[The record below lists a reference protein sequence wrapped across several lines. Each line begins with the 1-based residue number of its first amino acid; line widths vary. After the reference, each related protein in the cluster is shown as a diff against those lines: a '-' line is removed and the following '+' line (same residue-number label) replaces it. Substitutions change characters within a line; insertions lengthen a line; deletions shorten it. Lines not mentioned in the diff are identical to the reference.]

1 MYEIIYM
8 VINMKKIHKRYII
21 VGVVLVVVCVLVY
34 KLSTSYALKNNDN
47 NQILTGDDWSLNITS
62 ISTPKLTGDAQVTTD
77 LNSIGNNINFSV
89 KLPKKSSSISYD
101 VVVKNMGKLDAELF
115 TISLFGL
122 TELQKEYINYTV
134 TPVDYIVMKSPT
146 QNGSIL
152 KNGQTHKFNV
162 SISYQSNVTD
172 KNIIKDEL
180 SLGLN
185 IIYSQPSK

>member
-1 MYEIIYM
+1 
-8 VINMKKIHKRYII
+8 MKKIHKRYII

>member
-1 MYEIIYM
+1 
-8 VINMKKIHKRYII
+8 MKKIHKRYII

-89 KLPKKSSSISYD
+89 NLPKKSSSISYD

-115 TISLFGL
+115 TISLFS
-122 TELQKEYINYTV
+122 LQEPKRHVLSFKSYIK
-134 TPVDYIVMKSPT
+134 I
-146 QNGSIL
+146 
-152 KNGQTHKFNV
+152 
-162 SISYQSNVTD
+162 
-172 KNIIKDEL
+172 L
-180 SLGLN
+180 SLLLVF
-185 IIYSQPSK
+185 IS

>member
-21 VGVVLVVVCVLVY
+21 VGVVLVVVCVLIY

>member
-1 MYEIIYM
+1 
-8 VINMKKIHKRYII
+8 MKKIHKRYII
-21 VGVVLVVVCVLVY
+21 VGIVLVVVCVLVY

-146 QNGSIL
+146 KNGSIL

>member
-8 VINMKKIHKRYII
+8 VIDMKKIRKRYII
-21 VGVVLVVVCVLVY
+21 VGIVLVVVCVLVY

>member
-8 VINMKKIHKRYII
+8 VIDMKKIRKRYII
-21 VGVVLVVVCVLVY
+21 VGIVLVVVCVLVY

-77 LNSIGNNINFSV
+77 LNSIGNNINFNV

>member
-89 KLPKKSSSISYD
+89 NLPKKSSSISYD

-115 TISLFGL
+115 TISLFS
-122 TELQKEYINYTV
+122 LQEPKRHVLSFKSYIK
-134 TPVDYIVMKSPT
+134 I
-146 QNGSIL
+146 
-152 KNGQTHKFNV
+152 
-162 SISYQSNVTD
+162 
-172 KNIIKDEL
+172 L
-180 SLGLN
+180 SLLLVF
-185 IIYSQPSK
+185 IS

>member
-8 VINMKKIHKRYII
+8 VMNMKKIHKRYII

>member
-34 KLSTSYALKNNDN
+34 KLSTSYALRNNDN

>member
-1 MYEIIYM
+1 
-8 VINMKKIHKRYII
+8 
-21 VGVVLVVVCVLVY
+21 
-34 KLSTSYALKNNDN
+34 
-47 NQILTGDDWSLNITS
+47 
-62 ISTPKLTGDAQVTTD
+62 
-77 LNSIGNNINFSV
+77 
-89 KLPKKSSSISYD
+89 
-101 VVVKNMGKLDAELF
+101 
-115 TISLFGL
+115 
-122 TELQKEYINYTV
+122 
-134 TPVDYIVMKSPT
+134 MKSPT

>member
-1 MYEIIYM
+1 
-8 VINMKKIHKRYII
+8 
-21 VGVVLVVVCVLVY
+21 
-34 KLSTSYALKNNDN
+34 
-47 NQILTGDDWSLNITS
+47 
-62 ISTPKLTGDAQVTTD
+62 
-77 LNSIGNNINFSV
+77 
-89 KLPKKSSSISYD
+89 
-101 VVVKNMGKLDAELF
+101 MGKLDAELF